1 MTGFGCNDRLFS
13 ASDFALAISVVMTSS
28 SELFDRRDDERGLV
42 PANDQS
48 KKIVYHNNCEI
59 ISMTANQPK
68 TMHDGSAFMCGCQ

>member
-13 ASDFALAISVVMTSS
+13 ASDFAFAISVVMASS

-48 KKIVYHNNCEI
+48 KKIVYYNNCDI
-59 ISMTANQPK
+59 ISKTANQPK
-68 TMHDGSAFMCGCQ
+68 TMHDGSAFMYGCQ